1 MGILFNGDEDS
12 SVILQSSFTQDI
24 RMVHSVCWVVFVSPG
39 EVKFQKGDTF
49 VYSSHEWEAVSFR
62 RLTTS
67 GFVYS
72 VMGYPKEICSPVV
85 SSYTSLSGL
94 ASAVK
99 VKFADKSD
107 DLVFEFPVK
116 GVLLGPLLYKLR
128 YESLEQN
135 RGDPG
140 KAYFIFYDFRGL
152 YGKPYAALDDEVR
165 DFDPGQL
172 AGSLNFSSV
181 TDDLWVKY
189 GQDHAPKWKSY
200 KNWVREL
207 FGRKVECKGAVPSV
221 VGTCYGL
228 QTGEEDLNKLD
239 KMVVIRQRFDSKK
252 VPQPW
257 SITFGRLEV

>member
-1 MGILFNGDEDS
+1 
-12 SVILQSSFTQDI
+12 
-24 RMVHSVCWVVFVSPG
+24 MVHSVCWVLFVSPE

-49 VYSSHEWEAVSFR
+49 MYSSHEWEAVSFR
-62 RLTTS
+62 RLSAS

-72 VMGYPKEICSPVV
+72 VVGYPKEICSPVV

-99 VKFADKSD
+99 VKFADDSD
-107 DLVFEFPVK
+107 DLTFEFPMK

-135 RGDPG
+135 QNDLG
-140 KAYFIFYDFRGL
+140 KAHFIFYDFRGL
-152 YGKPYAALDDEVR
+152 YGKPYAALDDRVR
-165 DFDPGQL
+165 DFDPGVL
-172 AGSLNFSSV
+172 ARSLSFSSV
-181 TDDLWVKY
+181 TDELWVKY
-189 GQDHAPKWKSY
+189 GQDHAPKWRSY

-207 FGRKVECKGAVPSV
+207 FGRKVECKGAIPSV
-221 VGTCYGL
+221 VGACYGL

-239 KMVVIRQRFDSKK
+239 KMVVIRQRFESKK
-252 VPQPW
+252 TPQPW